1 MMSDIITPAM
11 VSSIINGTQNVTAY
25 SYEVAVKGTV
35 ADGAAGMVSM
45 LFGAAVAAIT
55 AYYCWNWCKN
65 TDPVRRDISKEAGY
79 IWSFILVAIMFV
91 LSFLLFDGMF
101 HNYLMCIFAPEYVVI
116 SKVLAG
122 TMNIL
127 S

>member
-65 TDPVRRDISKEAGY
+65 TDPVKREISKESGY
-79 IWSFILVAIMFV
+79 LWSFVLIVAMFAISTMV
-91 LSFLLFDGMF
+91 FDWMF
-101 HNYLMCIFAPEYVVI
+101 HGYLMCIFAPEYVVI